1 MPAPPPFSG
10 KAAFHGPCSPA
21 GCQGA
26 AASSR
31 EGSRGR
37 GPSSPSSPPSLP
49 SPGRCGRLPSLLRKR
64 VTPRA
69 RGQRPR
75 GAAHGS
81 HLQLGAHLPA
91 WLRDQTG
98 NKNSPAW
105 PEPHALL
112 PAATGEPRHPRPAAF
127 GVASDPPF
135 PLQTSPPAEK
145 MPLALVQKVL
155 PLSYTPAQEG
165 DSHAMKSRPE
175 PGLFCQA
182 EGTL

>member
-1 MPAPPPFSG
+1 MPAPPPFPG

-31 EGSRGR
+31 GGSRGR

-49 SPGRCGRLPSLLRKR
+49 SPGRCGLLPSLLRKR

-127 GVASDPPF
+127 GVASDPP
-135 PLQTSPPAEK
+135 LSSADITSCSKNA
-145 MPLALVQKVL
+145 
-155 PLSYTPAQEG
+155 
-165 DSHAMKSRPE
+165 
-175 PGLFCQA
+175 PGLGSKGAASVLHSCPGGGQPCHEIQTRAWTF
-182 EGTL
+182 LSS